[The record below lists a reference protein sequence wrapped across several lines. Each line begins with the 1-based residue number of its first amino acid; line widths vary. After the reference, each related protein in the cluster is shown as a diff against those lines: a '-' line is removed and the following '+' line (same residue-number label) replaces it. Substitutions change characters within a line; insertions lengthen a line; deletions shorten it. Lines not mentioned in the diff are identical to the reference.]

1 MRLKTQL
8 AIQKAIEEQAPAA
21 WHRKDFEVF
30 LKERRRQWD
39 APQSLTTPKLI
50 SFLVDNEIVRVAEIQ
65 SKSYGDKRRYIL
77 GQPSPLQFALS
88 FFKKS
93 YLSHASALYVHGIG
107 TSDMIYVNREQTPKK
122 TTSRLSQ
129 GRIDMAF
136 QNQPRR
142 SAFEFANGS
151 LKLTFLNGKHTGD
164 AGVIEIPGPSD
175 EPVRVTS
182 LERTLI
188 DCVVRPQYAG
198 GIANVAEAYRAVS
211 KRVSVPDLIL
221 LLRQAKY
228 VYPYHQAIGFLLEKA
243 GRNPQELER
252 LRSLGIRFNF
262 YLDYGMREPAFD
274 ARWRLYYPANL

>member
-1 MRLKTQL
+1 
-8 AIQKAIEEQAPAA
+8 
-21 WHRKDFEVF
+21 
-30 LKERRRQWD
+30 
-39 APQSLTTPKLI
+39 
-50 SFLVDNEIVRVAEIQ
+50 
-65 SKSYGDKRRYIL
+65 
-77 GQPSPLQFALS
+77 
-88 FFKKS
+88 
-93 YLSHASALYVHGIG
+93 
-107 TSDMIYVNREQTPKK
+107 
-122 TTSRLSQ
+122 
-129 GRIDMAF
+129 MAF